1 VWSNCSSLELR
12 GELIYSL
19 NSTGGGRDGKMQLED
34 FNPGSQKN
42 EKSDFFGERELQSN
56 PGSDGFLNGDLVV
69 RVQPIMASANLV
81 YFSFV
86 IFFFGF

>member
-1 VWSNCSSLELR
+1 
-12 GELIYSL
+12 
-19 NSTGGGRDGKMQLED
+19 MQLED

-56 PGSDGFLNGDLVV
+56 PGSDGFSNGDLVV

-86 IFFFGF
+86 IFFLVFEKREKKMREAERKTRD